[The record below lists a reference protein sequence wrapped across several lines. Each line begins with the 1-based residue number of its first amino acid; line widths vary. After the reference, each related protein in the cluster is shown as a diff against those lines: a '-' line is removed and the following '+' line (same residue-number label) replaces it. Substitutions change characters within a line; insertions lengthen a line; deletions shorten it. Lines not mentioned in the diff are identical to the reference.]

1 MSKEKRLIFCYY
13 CGNLIKEYD
22 DEKTKICPYCGIEL
36 HYTDKKN
43 KRTKAH
49 KTLNSEVL
57 DFYSYSNN
65 P

>member
-1 MSKEKRLIFCYY
+1 MFLLWES
-13 CGNLIKEYD
+13 IKEYD

-43 KRTKAH
+43 KRTKTN
-49 KTLNSEVL
+49 KNLNSEVL